1 MRFQE
6 HNKSGGKG
14 LRFFLHGGIRNRC
27 PFPAALQSKLRAGL
41 TLSVGL
47 QLMRYEQYEYDYVNK
62 TYKKKGLSGI
72 KADKFSYFNGMFQVG
87 YMYRFAR

>member
-1 MRFQE
+1 
-6 HNKSGGKG
+6 
-14 LRFFLHGGIRNRC
+14 
-27 PFPAALQSKLRAGL
+27 
-41 TLSVGL
+41 
-47 QLMRYEQYEYDYVNK
+47 MRYEQYEYDYVNK